1 MKTDINS
8 VHLTGHIASKPQL
21 RNLPSGLPV
30 LNAKL
35 QTTSGYLAK
44 DHNEM
49 QLNLV
54 FYGVFAEQQL
64 AKLKEGDRVCIEGEI
79 LTRSTS
85 ATEKRTTTEIV
96 VEKIYALTNGST
108 AQSGRSDEWDI

>member
-1 MKTDINS
+1 MKKDINS
-8 VHLTGHIASKPQL
+8 VHLTGRIASVPQL

-35 QTTSGYLAK
+35 QTTTNYLPK
-44 DHNEM
+44 DNNAM

-54 FYGVFAEQQL
+54 FYGVFAEQQAL
-64 AKLKEGDRVCIEGEI
+64 KLKEGNRVCIEGEI

-85 ATEKRTTTEIV
+85 PTEKRTTTEIV
-96 VEKIYALTNGST
+96 VETIFDIETS
-108 AQSGRSDEWDI
+108 AQSGKSHEWDM